1 MLSCVICLFS
11 FILLLFYFYNVVL
24 VSAKQQFESAIIIH
38 VFPPSRASLHSPLPT
53 FLGQLRT
60 TDWAP
65 CVIWQLLT
73 TVYFTY
79 NSVYMLL
86 LLSPFVPLTFSLTVS
101 PSPFALCISFPSLK
115 IGSSIQ
121 FFYIPHV
128 VINKSFLIHHF
139 HLGVHWKD

>member
-1 MLSCVICLFS
+1 MSNLSF
-11 FILLLFYFYNVVL
+11 LFYIIIIILFYNVVL

-38 VFPPSRASLHSPLPT
+38 VFPPSRASLNSPLPT
-53 FLGQLRT
+53 FLGHLRT

-65 CVIWQLLT
+65 YVIQQLLT

-86 LLSPFVPLTFSLTVS
+86 LPSPFVPLTSSLTVS
-101 PSPFALCISFPSLK
+101 PSPFILCISFPSLK

-121 FFYIPHV
+121 F
-128 VINKSFLIHHF
+128 L
-139 HLGVHWKD
+139 